1 MTRLIEVAHAH
12 QPNKMTKGIAIG
24 LGSSANPEMVSLAYI
39 NAAKQVQ
46 EETLDRLGLSFQH
59 HQAIR
64 RYEEV
69 RRCFSSSHERSQ
81 VHGKLENLDFHF
93 TAHAHT

>member
-1 MTRLIEVAHAH
+1 LTRLIEVAHAH
-12 QPNKMTKGIAIG
+12 QPNKMTTGIAIG
-24 LGSSANPEMVSLAYI
+24 QGSGGNREMISLAYI

-46 EETLDRLGLSFQH
+46 DDTLDRLGLSSQH

-69 RRCFSSSHERSQ
+69 RKCSLVLISARMCMGNWRFRTS
-81 VHGKLENLDFHF
+81 
-93 TAHAHT
+93 T